1 VEGPK
6 ATPNGSSNG
15 RSSNGRPSNGRP
27 SNGTV
32 LAARVPEAEPATP
45 TPTPTPN
52 APPPAKWKRS
62 TKIALAAIAVVTLLE
77 AAAFSA
83 TYYFGTRRY
92 VSTDNAQ
99 VDGDKVDINAPSTG
113 ILTNWTAT
121 EGTTVHTDQ
130 ILGRIKGVGAGAQPQ
145 RTIKSPGNGTVA
157 INNSVNGEVV
167 TAGTEL
173 ATAYDFNDIYVTARV
188 DETDV
193 AAVHPGQ
200 LVDIDVDAFGGTP
213 ITGTV
218 EDVQAGAAGEFSL
231 FPQSN
236 STGNFQKVTQVIPV
250 KIALTDTRGLAL
262 VPGMNVTVHIH
273 KN

>member
-1 VEGPK
+1 MEGPK

-15 RSSNGRPSNGRP
+15 RASNGRASNGRPP
-27 SNGTV
+27 NGTV
-32 LAARVPEAEPATP
+32 LTAREAEPEPP
-45 TPTPTPN
+45 TPPAPPN
-52 APPPAKWKRS
+52 APPPARWKRS
-62 TKIALAAIAVVTLLE
+62 TKIGLVAIAVVTLLE

-173 ATAYDFNDIYVTARV
+173 ATAYNFNDIYVTARV
-188 DETDV
+188 AETDIGDV
-193 AAVHPGQ
+193 RPGQ
-200 LVDIDVDAFGGTP
+200 TVDISVDASP
-213 ITGTV
+213 SAPVTGV
-218 EDVQAGAAGEFSL
+218 VYEIQNSAAGPFTI
-231 FPQSN
+231 FPSPDTDPSN
-236 STGNFQKVTQVIPV
+236 PQKVDQYVPV
-250 KIALTDTRGLAL
+250 KIKFTNTGGAPLA
-262 VPGMNVTVHIH
+262 PGMNVTVHIH